1 MKRLRIKSGQLEIEL
16 ESDDLEGD
24 LAVIFKAAPFLLTS
38 ATRPPPDVQSA
49 GGGSPA
55 PKAAAA
61 EEALQHGINT
71 YVARLNASSAREIMR
86 AASYHLTLND
96 GTDEFSKEELYSR
109 CKEVRDW
116 KADYSNQQAVN
127 LHRMVKSG
135 ELTERAGGKY
145 CVPRKV
151 LEEAR
156 AVLSND

>member
-1 MKRLRIKSGQLEIEL
+1 MKRLKIKSGQLEIEL

-24 LAVIFKAAPFLLTS
+24 LAVLFKAAPFLLAS
-38 ATRPPPDVQSA
+38 ATSPVTNTQASDVGASA
-49 GGGSPA
+49 A
-55 PKAAAA
+55 KTAVA
-61 EEALQHGINT
+61 EDALQHGINT

-156 AVLSND
+156 TVLAND